1 MIPTKLTSAQLLT
14 RDRKKEEVDHFLR
27 APDSPLAL
35 QQTPGS
41 IPSSKITSGQNN
53 TRNFWPNPNSEVD
66 PPSGYTPPGDG
77 TDPEFDFR
85 YNAGA
90 GAYSGNW
97 VRRLTRT
104 TAGTTTLKF
113 RVPCSFDEGLQFK
126 CWYKWVA
133 SGGGASASVNARRL
147 KADLTTYDT
156 PISINLL
163 TSNTVWTT
171 SGDAGFNVNNTNIVW
186 VEFSVDLT
194 TSSAG
199 TADLYIDSLLASF
212 IIVDA
217 DLAIGAVTTT
227 KILLGNVTA
236 NRLSA
241 QESWNALS
249 FGANWSDLGGA
260 WSTCQYMKDHLGFVH
275 LKGHAKY
282 ALMSGAGTTIG
293 TLPAGYRPATNSQ
306 RKFVCSMSDGT
317 NDRYGQVTVK
327 ADGTILCDDF
337 AGVTLNGTGSISL
350 EGHTFDTR

>member
-1 MIPTKLTSAQLLT
+1 
-14 RDRKKEEVDHFLR
+14 
-27 APDSPLAL
+27 
-35 QQTPGS
+35 
-41 IPSSKITSGQNN
+41 
-53 TRNFWPNPNSEVD
+53 
-66 PPSGYTPPGDG
+66 
-77 TDPEFDFR
+77 
-85 YNAGA
+85 
-90 GAYSGNW
+90 
-97 VRRLTRT
+97 
-104 TAGTTTLKF
+104 
-113 RVPCSFDEGLQFK
+113 
-126 CWYKWVA
+126 
-133 SGGGASASVNARRL
+133 VNARRL